1 MAMNGT
7 FTEEQLGLAAS
18 GARGGTPGV
27 DATPV
32 LEAGRAGLLGRLL
45 AADERLLVA
54 ARRWRGPW
62 RTRVARGLTRAGD
75 ASSWT
80 LVVLALLA
88 TLEPAVTRLGLRLGA
103 ATLLATAASQWLKR
117 RLSRPRPTSAIQG
130 FAALAE
136 NPDAFS
142 FPSGHTAAAFAAAVA
157 LAGAGLLGPAAVA
170 LAVGIGL
177 SRVYLG
183 AHYPLDVAAGA
194 MLGTMAGAAARLL
207 VA

>member
-1 MAMNGT
+1 M
-7 FTEEQLGLAAS
+7 
-18 GARGGTPGV
+18 
-27 DATPV
+27 
-32 LEAGRAGLLGRLL
+32 GRVL

-54 ARRWRGPW
+54 ARRWHGPW
-62 RTRVARGLTRAGD
+62 RTRVARSLTRAGD

-80 LVVLALLA
+80 LVVLALLM
-88 TLEPAVTRLGLRLGA
+88 TLEPAAVRLGVRLGA
-103 ATLLATAASQWLKR
+103 ATLLTTAASQWLKR
-117 RLSRPRPTSAIQG
+117 RLSRPRPTSAIVG

-157 LAGAGLLGPAAVA
+157 LAGAGLLGPAAAV
-170 LAVGIGL
+170 LSVGIGL

-183 AHYPLDVAAGA
+183 AHYPLDVAVGA
-194 MLGTMAGAAARLL
+194 MLGTAAGAAARLL

>member
-1 MAMNGT
+1 MGLMDET
-7 FTEEQLGLAAS
+7 FTETELLAAS
-18 GARGGTPGV
+18 GARGGTTEIGAAP
-27 DATPV
+27 A
-32 LEAGRAGLLGRLL
+32 LEAGLLDRLL

-54 ARRWRGPW
+54 ARRWHGPW
-62 RTRVARGLTRAGD
+62 RTRLARGLTRAGD

-80 LVVLALLA
+80 LLVLALLA
-88 TLEPAVTRLGLRLGA
+88 TPAPSVVRIGLRLGA
-103 ATLLATAASQWLKR
+103 ATLLATAASQWVKR

-157 LAGAGLLGPAAVA
+157 LAGAGLLGPAAA
-170 LAVGIGL
+170 TLAVGIGL

-183 AHYPLDVAAGA
+183 AHYPLDVAVGA
-194 MLGTMAGAAARLL
+194 MLGTMAGAAAQLL

>member
-1 MAMNGT
+1 MDRT
-7 FTEEQLGLAAS
+7 FADPDLALAAS
-18 GARGGTPGV
+18 GARGGVPEVGAGPRPGR
-27 DATPV
+27 T
-32 LEAGRAGLLGRLL
+32 GLLGHLL
-45 AADERLLVA
+45 AADERMLVA
-54 ARRWRGPW
+54 ARRWHGPW
-62 RTRVARGLTRAGD
+62 RTRAARALTRAGD

-80 LVVLALLA
+80 LVVLALVA
-88 TLEPAVTRLGLRLGA
+88 TPQAAAARLGLRLGV

-130 FAALAE
+130 FSALAE

-142 FPSGHTAAAFAAAVA
+142 FPSGHTCAAAAAAVA
-157 LAGAGLLGPAAVA
+157 LAGAGLLGPAAA
-170 LAVGIGL
+170 LLALGIAL

-194 MLGTMAGAAARLL
+194 MLGTFAGALARLL

>member
-1 MAMNGT
+1 MESMDRT
-7 FTEEQLGLAAS
+7 FRDDELALAT
-18 GARGGTPGV
+18 ARPS
-27 DATPV
+27 
-32 LEAGRAGLLGRLL
+32 LLGRLL

-54 ARRWRGPW
+54 ARRWHGPW

-80 LVVLALLA
+80 LVVLALLM
-88 TLEPAVTRLGLRLGA
+88 TLQPAAARLGLRLGA

-117 RLSRPRPTSAIQG
+117 RLSRPRPTSAIRG

-136 NPDAFS
+136 NPDVFS

-157 LAGAGLLGPAAVA
+157 LASAGLLGPAAAVLA
-170 LAVGIGL
+170 LGIGF

-194 MLGTMAGAAARLL
+194 MLGTAAGAAARLL

>member
-1 MAMNGT
+1 M
-7 FTEEQLGLAAS
+7 
-18 GARGGTPGV
+18 R
-27 DATPV
+27 
-32 LEAGRAGLLGRLL
+32 RLL

-54 ARRWRGPW
+54 ARRWHGPW

-80 LVVLALLA
+80 LVVVALLMTPPVA
-88 TLEPAVTRLGLRLGA
+88 RLGLRLGA
-103 ATLLATAASQWLKR
+103 ATLLATAASQWVKR
-117 RLSRPRPTSAIQG
+117 RLTRPRPTRAIRG

-142 FPSGHTAAAFAAAVA
+142 FPSGHAAAAFAVAVT
-157 LAGAGLLGPAAVA
+157 LTGAGLSGPAAAVLA
-170 LAVGIGL
+170 LAIGL

-194 MLGTMAGAAARLL
+194 MLGIAAGAAARLL

>member
-1 MAMNGT
+1 MDGT
-7 FTEEQLGLAAS
+7 LTEDELALAAS
-18 GARGGTPGV
+18 GASGGTPGNG
-27 DATPV
+27 AAPA
-32 LEAGRAGLLGRLL
+32 LEDGRAGLLGRLL

-54 ARRWRGPW
+54 ARRWHGPW
-62 RTRVARGLTRAGD
+62 RTRLARGLTRAGD

-80 LVVLALLA
+80 LVALALLM
-88 TLEPAVTRLGLRLGA
+88 TLQAPVARLGLRVGA

-157 LAGAGLLGPAAVA
+157 LAGAGLLGPAAAA

-183 AHYPLDVAAGA
+183 AHYPLDVAVGA

>member
-1 MAMNGT
+1 MDAT
-7 FTEEQLGLAAS
+7 PTEEGLALA
-18 GARGGTPGV
+18 GARGGTLGIG
-27 DATPV
+27 AARA
-32 LEAGRAGLLGRLL
+32 LEAGRTGLLGRLL

-54 ARRWRGPW
+54 ARRWHGPW

-80 LVVLALLA
+80 SAVLALLLTPERFA
-88 TLEPAVTRLGLRLGA
+88 AHLGLRLGA

-117 RLSRPRPTSAIQG
+117 RLSRPRPTSAIRG

-157 LAGAGLLGPAAVA
+157 LAGAGLLGPAAAA
-170 LAVGIGL
+170 LAAGIAL

-183 AHYPLDVAAGA
+183 AHYPLDVGAGA
-194 MLGTMAGAAARLL
+194 MLGTLAGAAARLL

>member
-1 MAMNGT
+1 MDGT
-7 FTEEQLGLAAS
+7 FTDNGLTLAAPRAPRGDAVPALES
-18 GARGGTPGV
+18 GRPGF
-27 DATPV
+27 
-32 LEAGRAGLLGRLL
+32 LRRLL
-45 AADERLLVA
+45 VADERLLVA
-54 ARRWRGPW
+54 ARRWHGPW

-80 LVVLALLA
+80 LIVLALLV
-88 TLEPAVTRLGLRLGA
+88 THQPAASRIGLRLGA
-103 ATLLATAASQWLKR
+103 ATLLATAASQGVKRWLA
-117 RLSRPRPTSAIQG
+117 RPRPTSAIRG

-157 LAGAGLLGPAAVA
+157 LAGAGLSGPAAAVLA
-170 LAVGIGL
+170 LAIGL

-194 MLGTMAGAAARLL
+194 MLGTAAGAAARLL

>member
-1 MAMNGT
+1 MDGT
-7 FTEEQLGLAAS
+7 LIEDELALAAS
-18 GARGGTPGV
+18 GARGGTPELE
-27 DATPV
+27 AAPA
-32 LEAGRAGLLGRLL
+32 LEAGRARLMGRLL

-54 ARRWRGPW
+54 ASRWHAPW
-62 RTRVARGLTRAGD
+62 RTRMARGFTRAGD

-80 LVVLALLA
+80 LVMLALIM
-88 TLEPAVTRLGLRLGA
+88 TLQSPVVRLGLRLAA

-177 SRVYLG
+177 SRIYLG
-183 AHYPLDVAAGA
+183 AHYPLDVTAGA
-194 MLGTMAGAAARLL
+194 MLGTLAGAAARLL